1 MQYYLVNMDKGT
13 YFDAQNDNEKVPRL
27 AQYDQELTTVEQ
39 EKVDYD
45 ANAAAKHAAERLQ
58 KISVWT
64 EVNEFDPMD
73 KDEKSRIKKEHEE
86 RLKRYR

>member
-1 MQYYLVNMDKGT
+1 
-13 YFDAQNDNEKVPRL
+13 VPRL
-27 AQYDQELTTVEQ
+27 TQYDQELTTLEQ
-39 EKVDYD
+39 DKVDNE
-45 ANAAAKHAAERLQ
+45 ANAAAKHAAERLK

-73 KDEKSRIKKEHEE
+73 KDEKSQIRKEHEE

>member
-1 MQYYLVNMDKGT
+1 M
-13 YFDAQNDNEKVPRL
+13 
-27 AQYDQELTTVEQ
+27 
-39 EKVDYD
+39 DYD

-58 KISVWT
+58 RISVWT

-73 KDEKSRIKKEHEE
+73 KDEKSRIRKEHEE